1 MKHSGRRIGTVV
13 QIAAASIV
21 MLLISL
27 ASFSQGDAGRI
38 QGSVIDE
45 AGGVVPEAMVVIRDT
60 LRGTSRTLVT
70 DSSGEYN
77 APSLTPSTYTVHAEA
92 KGFKSVDRE
101 NVVLEVN
108 ATVRVDFKLQPGDM
122 KQTITVT
129 EAIPVVDTTN
139 AEVGGTLQHSIIENL
154 PLNGRN
160 FENLLTLRP
169 GVTIY
174 PGGGGWTQ
182 STNGIRAHDNV
193 YMVERVNSND
203 PWMAQS
209 IMNAAMAGG
218 DAGTI
223 LPIDAID
230 EFKTEINPKAEF
242 GWKPG
247 AVINVG
253 VKSGTNA
260 LHGSAYAYGRD
271 GSWDARN
278 YYNPAPQPVG
288 ALSLQQFGATLGG
301 PIVKD
306 KLFYFVSYEQQRYTV
321 GSPALH
327 KVPITN
333 PADTTSKNSL
343 VGACLAALAP
353 GGGAVTALSAQMAGL
368 TTTCV
373 PLSTPATPGGPVFP
387 GLFPVNDSSS
397 VNLNTALNTN
407 NMINSGLARIDYHI
421 NEKNSLSGMYFISP
435 GDGLFVDNPQ
445 RELNEQWL
453 TVQYARAQTFSS
465 SWTYTPN
472 STIVN
477 EFRVGYAHYYQNFA
491 SNDATDNPADYSF
504 NGQTFNIFT
513 GQTNPAYFGLPQ
525 IRIGGGLN
533 LQIGLGW
540 PKVVGPDGVLQVLDH
555 VSYLHG
561 NHAFKFGG
569 EILGNQS
576 TNNVTA
582 NTKGPMQFNTL
593 QGFFNGAPASAN
605 FLTGD
610 ILRHMSFNGY
620 ALFVQDD
627 WRIKPTLTLNLGL
640 RYEISTVP
648 KERDDL
654 FGNFDPILGLVQV
667 GNQIPSLYNGD
678 HNNFA
683 PRLGFAWDLGGKGK
697 TVIRGG
703 AGIVYEQL
711 SLDVFNNIANF
722 LGSRTVPTGAQLFE
736 SGPGGSVVQIPTPGN
751 INTVSTN
758 QVSTVTANFPI
769 NSPTTPL
776 YSNAAACGDGFVK
789 PAGFLTPIQ
798 PCEIVAVNR
807 NLRSPYVST
816 WTFGIQRAITNNL
829 SLEVTYV
836 GNHGTKLISLN
847 DLNEPP
853 IGVGW
858 TTPYTAAQIA
868 ALPPGTISPADV
880 GLTASQICINTAGGT
895 CVSNRAA
902 EIQAQP
908 FTAPCTPPVGLG
920 TTGHCFSYLSNIMY
934 FSNGYHSNYN
944 GLQVTMTQRTSH
956 GLSFTAGYTYSHS
969 LDNASDNWGSGLETP
984 TALVNPAQ
992 SVYGSS
998 NFDIR
1003 NRFTFSGTY
1012 LIPGKPGYAQMLQG
1026 WSINTVVTLQGGQPW
1041 GVNDQTT
1048 DFSGTGEIFNPVI
1061 GAPAGNG
1068 IAEQWDFFGN
1078 PHDFTPVHGWTDT
1091 NGGINQGG
1099 AGGVPY
1105 FSGTSNPTCLARS
1118 TAMGPLAIA
1127 SLTNL
1132 GCYAVGNSVLVPP
1145 PYGTLGS
1152 TARNL
1157 FTGPGFRDWDFSVSK
1172 EFKVMERITAQFRV
1186 EFFNILNHPTFTNP
1200 FGGPGGGPSPST
1212 DPSQGPG
1219 FGINAVTPDVAASN
1233 PVLGSGGARAMQ
1245 LGLKLVF

>member
-1 MKHSGRRIGTVV
+1 MNHLRRRIGTAI
-13 QIAAASIV
+13 QIAAACIGV
-21 MLLISL
+21 FLVILP
-27 ASFSQGDAGRI
+27 SFSQGDAGRI
-38 QGSVIDE
+38 QGSIIDQSGGAVPGATVI
-45 AGGVVPEAMVVIRDT
+45 VTDT
-60 LRGTSRTLVT
+60 QRGTSRTLTT
-70 DSSGEYN
+70 DNSGEYN
-77 APSLTPSTYTVHAEA
+77 APSLIPSTYRVHAEA
-92 KGFKSVDRE
+92 MGFKAVDRE

-108 ATVRVDFKLQPGDM
+108 GTVRVDFKLQPGDM

-129 EAIPVVDTTN
+129 EAIPLVDTTN
-139 AEVGGTLQHSIIENL
+139 AEVGGALQHAIIENL

-230 EFKTEINPKAEF
+230 EFKSEINPKAEY

-260 LHGSAYAYGRD
+260 IHGSAYAYGRD

-278 YYNPAPQPVG
+278 YYNPVPQTVG
-288 ALSLQQFGATLGG
+288 ALSLQQFGATVGG
-301 PIVKD
+301 PVKKD
-306 KLFYFVSYEQQRYTV
+306 KLFYFLSFEQQRYTV
-321 GSPALH
+321 GSPAVH
-327 KVPITN
+327 KVPITDPTN
-333 PADTTSKNSL
+333 TADPNSL
-343 VGACLAALAP
+343 VGACLAALAS
-353 GGGAVTALSAQMAGL
+353 GGGGVTALSAQMAGL
-368 TTTCV
+368 TTTCA
-373 PLSTPATPGGPVFP
+373 PITTPATAGGPVFP
-387 GLFPVNDSSS
+387 GLFPINNSSTI
-397 VNLNTALNTN
+397 NFGTALNTN
-407 NMINSGLARIDYHI
+407 NQINSGLARIDYHI
-421 NEKNSLSGMYFISP
+421 GNKNSLNGMYFISP
-435 GDGLFVDNPQ
+435 GNGLFVDNPQ
-445 RELNEQWL
+445 RELNQQWL
-453 TVQYARAQTFSS
+453 TLQYARAQTFSS
-465 SWTYTPN
+465 SWTFTPN
-472 STIVN
+472 SSLVN
-477 EFRVGYAHYYQNFA
+477 EVRVGYAHYYQNYA
-491 SNDATDNPADYSF
+491 SNDSANNPANYIY

-513 GQTNPAYFGLPQ
+513 GQTNPIYFGLPQ

-555 VSYLHG
+555 VSYLRG
-561 NHAFKFGG
+561 KHAFKFGG
-569 EILGNQS
+569 EILDNRS

-582 NTKGPMQFNTL
+582 NTKGPMQFNSL
-593 QGFFNGAPASAN
+593 QLFFNGAPATAN

-610 ILRHMSFNGY
+610 ILRHMSYQGY

-640 RYEISTVP
+640 RYEINTVP
-648 KERDDL
+648 HERDDL

-667 GNQIPSLYNGD
+667 GHQIPSLYNGD

-683 PRLGFAWDLGGKGK
+683 PRLGFAWDIGGNGK
-697 TVIRGG
+697 TVLRGG
-703 AGIVYEQL
+703 GGIVYEQL

-736 SGPGGSVVQIPTPGN
+736 SGPGGSVVQIQSPGN

-758 QVSTVTANFPI
+758 QSATVTANFPN
-769 NSPTTPL
+769 NSPSNPL
-776 YSNAAACGDGFVK
+776 FSNAAACGDGFVK
-789 PAGFLTPIQ
+789 PPGFLAPVQ
-798 PCEIVAVNR
+798 PCQMVSVNR

-847 DLNEPP
+847 DINQPP
-853 IGVGW
+853 LGVGW
-858 TTPYTAAQIA
+858 TTAAQQLCLNTI
-868 ALPPGTISPADV
+868 GTPNV
-880 GLTASQICINTAGGT
+880 ICS
-895 CVSNRAA
+895 SNRAA

-908 FTAPCTPPVGLG
+908 FTAPCPPPVGLG
-920 TTGHCFSYLSNIMY
+920 TPGHCFPYLSNIMN
-934 FSNGYHSNYN
+934 FSNDFHSNYN

-969 LDNASDNWGSGLETP
+969 LDNASDNWGSGLEVP
-984 TALVNPAQ
+984 INNVNPAS

-1012 LIPGKPGYAQMLQG
+1012 LLPGKKGYGQMLEG
-1026 WSINTVVTLQGGQPW
+1026 WSVNTVVTLQGGQPW

-1048 DFSGTGEIFNPVI
+1048 DFSGTGEIFNPVV
-1061 GAPAGNG
+1061 GAPAGDG

-1078 PHDFTPVHGWTDT
+1078 PHDFTPDHGWTNT
-1091 NGGINQGG
+1091 NGGVLNTTSGG
-1099 AGGVPY
+1099 TGGVPF
-1105 FSGTSNPTCLARS
+1105 FSGTSNAACLAKS
-1118 TAMGPLAIA
+1118 TAMGALAVA

-1132 GCYAVGNSVLVPP
+1132 GCYAVGSSVLVPP

-1152 TARNL
+1152 TGRNI
-1157 FTGPGFRDWDFSVSK
+1157 FTGPGFKNWDLSVSK
-1172 EFKVMERITAQFRV
+1172 EFKFTERLTAQFRA
-1186 EFFNILNHPTFTNP
+1186 EFFNILNHPDFTNP

-1245 LGLKLVF
+1245 LGLKLAF